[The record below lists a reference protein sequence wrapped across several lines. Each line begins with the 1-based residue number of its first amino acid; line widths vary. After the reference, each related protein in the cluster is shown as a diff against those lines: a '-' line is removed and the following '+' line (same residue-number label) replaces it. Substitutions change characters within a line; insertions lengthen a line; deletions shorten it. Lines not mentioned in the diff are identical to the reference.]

1 MPHEDMSRDRTVA
14 EMRAEQAEAVEQRR
28 KLAPYWEQRRKQMP
42 YYEDA
47 KAAAKRERREV
58 WGGIFFAA
66 FLLYIVGGMAYAL
79 FFSQPMSLEEAES
92 LDDYCPGPPYSNC

>member
-1 MPHEDMSRDRTVA
+1 
-14 EMRAEQAEAVEQRR
+14 
-28 KLAPYWEQRRKQMP
+28 MP

-92 LDDYCPGPPYSNC
+92 LDDYCPGPPYSSNC